1 MAMRRLNPIL
11 ERRLR
16 WIANPALIW
25 LLCLAS
31 GRLIRLVGS
40 DSRYRKPLEGVLWNV
55 EAWGLFL
62 RQIALCAGV
71 YLVYWLACSIKK
83 HGVARTVFFDPAL
96 AQDYLES
103 RRAPMWLFFLL
114 RAVMVIWLLV
124 ILSDIVHPPH
134 VHDHESEANYR
145 NLLIILPCVLMS
157 VFLPLSALRYRQI
170 GVALSAEKPELQGDL
185 DGPEGLSPVKPPSF
199 HIDRERMTEAWWN
212 MAVIAQRSH
221 EAEGTLADGSAFSL
235 KVEYRMPWFRLPHLA
250 AILRVKTEEKRA
262 VAILSAGAS
271 TLFPTEAADDMEP
284 VLGEAQAFLLPRGS
298 SSLVVTTRY
307 VQASLPRSSSVT
319 EVFEAVALGLR
330 IQANLQ
336 ASREGGYRGDS
347 PLSAAPAEIARV
359 EALAEEA
366 WAAFPRRRANLGHEL
381 AQVDL
386 TKE

>member
-1 MAMRRLNPIL
+1 MRRLNPIL
-11 ERRLR
+11 ERRLC
-16 WIANPALIW
+16 WIASPALIW

-31 GRLIRLVGS
+31 SRLIRLVGS

-55 EAWGLFL
+55 EACGLFL

-83 HGVARTVFFDPAL
+83 NGVARTVFFDPAL

-103 RRAPMWLFFLL
+103 RRAPMWLFFIL
-114 RAVMVIWLLV
+114 RAVILIWVLVAISDMV
-124 ILSDIVHPPH
+124 VHPH
-134 VHDHESEANYR
+134 VPEPESQADYR
-145 NLLIILPCVLMS
+145 NLLIILPCGFMTM
-157 VFLPLSALRYRQI
+157 FLPFSALRYRRV
-170 GVALSAEKPELQGDL
+170 GVALSAEKPELQDDL

-212 MAVIAQRSH
+212 VAVIAHRSH
-221 EAEGTLADGSAFSL
+221 EAEGTLADGSAFSI
-235 KVEYRMPWFRLPHLA
+235 KIEYRMPWFQSARFA

-271 TLFPTEAADDMEP
+271 TLFPAEASADMEP
-284 VLGEAQAFLLPRGS
+284 VLSEAQAFLLPRGS

-307 VQASLPRSSSVT
+307 VQASLPRISSVT
-319 EVFEAVALGLR
+319 EAFEAAGLGLR
-330 IQANLQ
+330 IQANFQ

-347 PLSAAPAEIARV
+347 PLAAAPAEIARV
-359 EALAEEA
+359 EAIAEEA
-366 WAAFPRRRANLGHEL
+366 WAAFPRSREDPGHDL

-386 TKE
+386 TKT